1 MQFVKDP
8 TSDVIL
14 FTIYGL
20 YIVLSNFNV
29 KNRIKREWRER
40 ERERELSEFSCNF
53 HCSSI
58 RIGRIF
64 YVI

>member
-40 ERERELSEFSCNF
+40 ERERKSFPSFLV
-53 HCSSI
+53 
-58 RIGRIF
+58 IF
-64 YVI
+64 IVVV

>member
-14 FTIYGL
+14 FTIYGP

-29 KNRIKREWRER
+29 KNRIKREER
-40 ERERELSEFSCNF
+40 ERERESFSSF
-53 HCSSI
+53 LV
-58 RIGRIF
+58 IF
-64 YVI
+64 M